1 MKIAIIGGC
10 FISQHNIPPDKLYH
24 QTAKKLLEREGHQII
39 IRTIRYERISGT
51 LNKIKKLRN
60 EFEFD
65 LLIFHLRAEPVLRMS
80 KLYYKFTDDKG
91 AKRNSI
97 NTPFNSPSIPER
109 HDLLSAERIDLEDNR
124 KPDTRLHHI
133 LREMNYYCGTIAGN
147 RQNALKQYLELTKDV
162 VKFCHDANSKL
173 ILMGPASRPFSHFEN
188 DLSKRI
194 DRQFSKFARDERISY
209 LKLLGYTTS
218 TKEPMFFPNGI
229 HVSQAGH
236 DETGH
241 RLCKLILDDF
251 SLEAVSNKVS
261 QLISS
266 SKSKQ

>member
-1 MKIAIIGGC
+1 MKIAIVGGC

-24 QTAKKLLEREGHQII
+24 QTARRLLERGGHEII
-39 IRTIRYERISGT
+39 ISTIRYERISGT

-91 AKRNSI
+91 VKRNSI

-109 HDLLSAERIDLEDNR
+109 HDLLSAKRIDLEDNR
-124 KPDTRLHHI
+124 KPDTRLHHM
-133 LREMNYYCGTIAGN
+133 LRELNYYSGTIAGN
-147 RQNALKQYLELTKDV
+147 RRNALKQYLELTKEV
-162 VKFCHDANSKL
+162 VKSCHETNSSL
-173 ILMGPASRPFSHFEN
+173 LLMGPASRPFSTFEN
-188 DLSKRI
+188 DLSKII
-194 DRQFSKFARDERISY
+194 DRQFSEFARDERIGY
-209 LKLLGYTTS
+209 LRLLGYTTS
-218 TKEPMFFPNGI
+218 NNEQMFFPNGI

-241 RLCKLILDDF
+241 RLCKLILNDF
-251 SLEAVSNKVS
+251 SLEAFQNKVL
-261 QLISS
+261 QQISS
-266 SKSKQ
+266 SESTQ